1 MPRHVEG
8 KLTLKQQRFI
18 KEYIKTGNGTQSA
31 ITAGYSKH
39 TANEI
44 SAENLA
50 KPSIKLKIEEVMS
63 KEAEELGLN
72 AEYVLLKLKKFAES
86 DSEKIAPTVLKS
98 IELIGRHLKM
108 FHENEKVIDMRLS
121 EHKMMIEE
129 LGKDE

>member
-1 MPRHVEG
+1 MEK
-8 KLTLKQQRFI
+8 KLTIKQQRFV
-18 KEYIKTGNGTQSA
+18 KEYIKNGNGMQAA
-31 ITAGYSKH
+31 IKAGYSKK
-39 TANEI
+39 TSGEMAY
-44 SAENLA
+44 ENLN
-50 KPSIKLKIEEVMS
+50 KPQIKLKIEKIMS

-72 AEYVLLKLKKFAES
+72 AKYVLEKLKKFSES
-86 DSEKIAPTVLKS
+86 DCEKIAPTILKS